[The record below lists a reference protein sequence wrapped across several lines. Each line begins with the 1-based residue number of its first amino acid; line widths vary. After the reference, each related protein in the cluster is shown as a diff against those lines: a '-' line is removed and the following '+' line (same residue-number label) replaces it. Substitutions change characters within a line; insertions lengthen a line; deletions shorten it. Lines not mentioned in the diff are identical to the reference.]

1 MHVFNDFVGKRVHF
15 SFEKLPFGEEPKHV
29 WILTRYQNKWIVT
42 KHKQRGLEFPG
53 GKVEAGETLKE
64 AAIREIRE
72 ELGGE
77 AGELHYIGQYRVED
91 QLPFIKA
98 VFFTELVMLHP
109 QEHYFETAGPLIV
122 GDHLESVRMGDEFS
136 FLMKDDVLT
145 HALHFWEYR
154 LNRKG

>member
-29 WILTRYQNKWIVT
+29 WILTRYQHKWIVT

-77 AGELHYIGQYRVED
+77 AGELHYIGQYKVED
-91 QLPFIKA
+91 QFPFIKA
-98 VFFTELVMLHP
+98 VFFTELVKVHS
-109 QEHYFETAGPLIV
+109 QEHYFETAGPLLV
-122 GDHLESVRMGDEFS
+122 GGQLHCLRMGEEFS
-136 FLMKDDVLT
+136 FLMKDHVLI
-145 HALHFWEYR
+145 HALHFWEHH